1 MIVSWKGDRSGS
13 LQELIS
19 ADLAVSLVN
28 SWKLQTAKQMNN
40 FKKNRHFWGRSL
52 RKLEWDKYHDISDS
66 QKLISH
72 TIHEW
77 YDAKHPEF
85 SADEIK
91 FLNDRNIESCPH
103 CGSTN
108 FIKYGFYKNGMRC
121 YLCHDCGHK
130 FSPITNTIFDDR
142 KIPISEWIEYLL
154 YLFEFHSINSS
165 ARDNRNTEST
175 GRYWLKKV
183 FFVLNGIQ
191 DNIVLKGKIYLDEMF
206 FPVIKRRTI
215 TKDGKKLRG
224 ISKNKICVV
233 AAHDGHG
240 TNLIIVEHVSK
251 PSRKSTW
258 AALGNHI
265 QPGSELIHDGDN
277 SHSVLI
283 EKLGLSEEIHLTK
296 ETKGLPDEKNPL
308 DKINNLHALVK
319 QYMRMHGG
327 YNREDLQDWMN
338 LIWFILSKPDNRY
351 EKIDLFLNM
360 ALNAPGKVR
369 YRDRTAKNVNK

>member
-1 MIVSWKGDRSGS
+1 M
-13 LQELIS
+13 
-19 ADLAVSLVN
+19 
-28 SWKLQTAKQMNN
+28 
-40 FKKNRHFWGRSL
+40 
-52 RKLEWDKYHDISDS
+52 
-66 QKLISH
+66 
-72 TIHEW
+72 
-77 YDAKHPEF
+77 
-85 SADEIK
+85 
-91 FLNDRNIESCPH
+91 
-103 CGSTN
+103 
-108 FIKYGFYKNGMRC
+108 
-121 YLCHDCGHK
+121 
-130 FSPITNTIFDDR
+130 
-142 KIPISEWIEYLL
+142 
-154 YLFEFHSINSS
+154 
-165 ARDNRNTEST
+165 
-175 GRYWLKKV
+175 
-183 FFVLNGIQ
+183 
-191 DNIVLKGKIYLDEMF
+191 LKGKIYLDEMF

-240 TNLIIVEHVSK
+240 TNLIIVEHISK

-308 DKINNLHALVK
+308 DKINNFHALVK

-369 YRDRTAKNVNK
+369 YRDRMAKNVNK